1 MNSYDLHTLTH
12 YPSFCKDST
21 VAQGQQSKMAIKKN
35 NPFTG
40 GRLSNNVPN
49 KKSANAKDSPIGQ
62 NATVLPIGS
71 FHDEQILFRSSA
83 SVTSSDH
90 RTLFNDPAQVRQ
102 WAANSA
108 TGSDTLVDVPGYGN
122 CSASYGVDP
131 SMTSVA
137 PQMPGSVS
145 VLCSDVSQFSFQHL
159 AHLPET
165 NGAGINYDTFSPA
178 TVGNTT
184 CPIDH
189 GLGFHPFQDID
200 GSLGTLDGQYPRDF
214 WQFPTTGTDDAMFTN
229 QVASNHLAMEGR
241 NVDSGCRSGWPM
253 TPVQA
258 GDEILS
264 TGLPCTSHPMAC
276 SPLSAVDPSVSSSFS
291 HSSFLGPQP
300 NTPISPDF
308 QENTWSAEQ
317 SGSLEENAMF
327 PAFTIGDSMEG
338 SFPTERVNEQVDMLR
353 FVGHATSPSCLSDTS
368 CSTLKA
374 PRPFQR
380 APIPNIEMW
389 PQSEATNQ
397 ESMSSPYMEISSQ
410 RRSSEGE
417 ATTAREHPLYQVGPS
432 DDGLYHCPFAGK
444 EDCSHKP
451 EKLKCN
457 YE

>member
-1 MNSYDLHTLTH
+1 
-12 YPSFCKDST
+12 
-21 VAQGQQSKMAIKKN
+21 MAIKKN

-40 GRLSNNVPN
+40 GRLSGKVPD
-49 KKSANAKDSPIGQ
+49 KKSPKATDSLTGQ
-62 NATVLPIGS
+62 NAALLPIGS
-71 FHDEQILFRSSA
+71 FHDDQLLFRGSTSM
-83 SVTSSDH
+83 TSSDH

-108 TGSDTLVDVPGYGN
+108 TGSDTLVDVPGYHQ
-122 CSASYGVDP
+122 CSGSYGIDP
-131 SMTSVA
+131 SMTTVA

-145 VLCSDVSQFSFQHL
+145 VLCSDVSQISFPHL
-159 AHLPET
+159 THIPET
-165 NGAGINYDTFSPA
+165 NGAGINYNTFLPTA
-178 TVGNTT
+178 AGNTAS
-184 CPIDH
+184 PINP
-189 GLGFHPFQDID
+189 GLRFHPFQDID
-200 GSLGTLDGQYPRDF
+200 ADGGTLDEQYPRDF
-214 WQFPTTGTDDAMFTN
+214 WQFPTTDTADGIFTN
-229 QVASNHLAMEGR
+229 QAASNALAMGGR
-241 NVDSGCRSGWPM
+241 NDDSGYRSGWPM

-264 TGLPCTSHPMAC
+264 TGVPCTSYPLAC

-300 NTPISPDF
+300 NTPISPEF
-308 QENTWSAEQ
+308 HESTWSTEQ
-317 SGSLEENAMF
+317 PGTLEESAMF
-327 PAFTIGDSMEG
+327 PAFTIGDSVEV
-338 SFPTERVNEQVDMLR
+338 SFPSERVNDQVDMLR
-353 FVGHATSPSCLSDTS
+353 FVGHATSPSCLSNMS
-368 CSTLKA
+368 YSTLKA

-380 APIPNIEMW
+380 APISNIEMW
-389 PQSEATNQ
+389 PPTEPTSQ
-397 ESMSSPYMEISSQ
+397 EPMSSPFIDMAQ